1 MTVTKILHTDLPS
14 TLLESTQEKQ
24 AENIGLAPYLVIL
37 SGLDHGKQYRLDRQF
52 NIFGRSGD
60 ADIKIVDSKIS
71 RKHGAFIIYPDCI
84 ILEDY
89 QSTNGCYVNDIR
101 VENQVIESTSRIRV
115 GSTVMKIEYKK
126 ANEVESENALYQAAN
141 TDALTNISN
150 RRAFMLQGREKVSV
164 CMLHNEDLAIIMC
177 DVDFFKKINDNFGHP
192 AGDQVLKE
200 LANIL
205 QGEMRKDDML
215 ARYGGEEFIMLLHNT
230 DLNAV
235 SKLAERIRQ
244 KVEHFD
250 FSFEGTYIPT
260 TLSIGVC
267 CRNGK
272 NIISLN
278 DVIKEADDA
287 LYRAKHNG
295 RNRVEII

>member
-1 MTVTKILHTDLPS
+1 
-14 TLLESTQEKQ
+14 
-24 AENIGLAPYLVIL
+24 
-37 SGLDHGKQYRLDRQF
+37 
-52 NIFGRSGD
+52 
-60 ADIKIVDSKIS
+60 
-71 RKHGAFIIYPDCI
+71 
-84 ILEDY
+84 
-89 QSTNGCYVNDIR
+89 
-101 VENQVIESTSRIRV
+101 
-115 GSTVMKIEYKK
+115 MKIEYKK

-150 RRAFMLQGREKVSV
+150 RRAFILQGREKVSV
-164 CMLHNEDLAIIMC
+164 CMLNNENLAIIMC

-244 KVEHFD
+244 KVEQFD

-272 NIISLN
+272 KIISLN
-278 DVIKEADDA
+278 DAIKEADEA

>member
-1 MTVTKILHTDLPS
+1 MTVTKTLHTNLTA

-24 AENIGLAPYLVIL
+24 AENTGLAPYLVIL
-37 SGLDHGKQYRLDRQF
+37 SGLDQGKQYRLDRQF
-52 NIFGRSGD
+52 NIFGRAGD
-60 ADIKIVDSKIS
+60 IDIKIVDAKIS

-101 VENQVIESTSRIRV
+101 VERQVIESTSRIRV

-126 ANEVESENALYQAAN
+126 ANEVESEHALYQAAN

-150 RRAFMLQGREKVSV
+150 RRAFILQAGEKVSV
-164 CMLHNEDLAIIMC
+164 CKLNNDNLAIIMC

-192 AGDQVLKE
+192 AGDQVLKD
-200 LANIL
+200 LAIIL

-230 DLNAV
+230 DINAV

-244 KVEHFD
+244 KVEQFD
-250 FSFEGTYIPT
+250 FSFEGALIPT

-267 CRNGK
+267 CRNGEE
-272 NIISLN
+272 ITSLN
-278 DVIKEADDA
+278 NVIKEADEA